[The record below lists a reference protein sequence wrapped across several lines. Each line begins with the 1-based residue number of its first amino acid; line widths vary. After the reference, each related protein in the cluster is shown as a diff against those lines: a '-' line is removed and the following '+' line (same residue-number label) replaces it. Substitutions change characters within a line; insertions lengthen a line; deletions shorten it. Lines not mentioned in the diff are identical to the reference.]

1 MTTLSGSAGTDRGAT
16 ESLAAYAYRT
26 LRDQLVLLDIQPGDP
41 IVESRLA
48 PELGVGRTPLREA
61 LKRLESDHLVVTF
74 ARRGT
79 FAANVDLT
87 ELSDISEMRHALVPL
102 AARNAAQHRG
112 GTVREHL
119 MEARNSLAALPGS
132 GRANTRRELLTHDLR
147 IHRLINAAS
156 GNAYLEETLA
166 RLDDLVTRMWCLVL
180 ERLPPMAEHVEEHD
194 GIIGAI
200 LEGRS
205 ERAESLALSHVR
217 HFDHVVR
224 TVL

>member
-1 MTTLSGSAGTDRGAT
+1 MTTLSGSSGRGAT

-41 IVESRLA
+41 IVESRVA

-102 AARNAAQHRG
+102 AARKAAEHRG
-112 GTVREHL
+112 ATVRQEL
-119 MEARNSLAALPGS
+119 TQARDCLTDLPDS
-132 GRANTRRELLTHDLR
+132 GRATTRRELLEQDLR
-147 IHRLINAAS
+147 IHRLISAAAR
-156 GNAYLEETLA
+156 NAYLEETLA
-166 RLDDLVTRMWCLVL
+166 RLDDLVTRMWCVVL
-180 ERLPPMAEHVEEHD
+180 ERLPPMAEHVQEHEE
-194 GIIGAI
+194 IIRAI

-205 ERAESLALSHVR
+205 QRAEDLALSHVR